1 MKLDCMVLANWGQM
15 YPGSYEFGE
24 KTLLTGE
31 SGSGKSTMLDAIQT
45 VMTAAYPG
53 VYSYNPGQDE
63 VTQGQR
69 RGGKTKR
76 TLESFI
82 VGADRN
88 SFSRVD
94 GAHGYVA
101 AVFRPDVNEDSAK
114 TFTAIV
120 GVSARVDGTGDRRD
134 AKLERLELI
143 IVDDAALALD
153 DFMVDAERGE
163 YVAVEDIVRRLK
175 ARYPRVNSFEAH
187 KRDYMCALYG
197 RFRGRGSAPW
207 DEAQNAAKAWCQS
220 IAYRPIGSVNDLV
233 RDDILEFNAKNLQE
247 SISRISELMQQVT
260 NLKREGKRLED
271 AVQQLDVLTAVT
283 SKATAAYEELVLHEL
298 LQARL
303 HQRNDNERIEK
314 ELGRKA
320 EANARATRY
329 EDLERER
336 KKEREQ
342 LDERRIALSAQLSGI
357 RAYSDKMKLEADLG
371 RLTES
376 ASATLSALGASV
388 TAAARLDN
396 VARHLLGKPIPDQ
409 FPQLRTAVEAVAR
422 SLGATSLDRLTG
434 LRDVLVEASSERPLN
449 PSRLEQLAEGFRNSN
464 DGLSEVYH
472 RLVGTEQ
479 SVAMALAAEER
490 SLESRRDSVEAT
502 IRELDATKQ
511 RLSTGGGDYPR
522 ETVPA
527 LELIRTRLPG
537 AEVQVLCDL
546 VEPLSLEW
554 QPAIEGYMDG
564 ARFNLIVRQEF
575 EAQAIELLQGVR
587 SRCRVI
593 QGAHCL
599 KSANAARVPA
609 DSIIHE
615 LHTDNPIAKAY
626 LIDQFG
632 AVVKV
637 RSTEELRFTS
647 RGVTRDGKGSGSRT
661 MFTSGSKSLVF
672 GKAAREAALA
682 EYGQKLDAAAQQAR
696 ELEALNEGLKEVRR
710 SLNGLKEPAFNAA
723 PLGAL
728 AADIEHVQRSLSQ
741 LDLSEA
747 SELADELKQL
757 KGELAEL
764 DTSIQAAQRAV
775 VLADQ
780 EVEAAE
786 EIIKTVRGRYDS
798 RLRDVQLQT
807 SRLARLCELNVQRT
821 YPLMAQRVDVM
832 LEDRRLDVA
841 EVQQLL
847 TTSLLVLPDQ
857 LLGDVR
863 GLLADYNATARQEE
877 RFEAIPMLFEPASF
891 EPYYSALLKLGAAA
905 GELHQSMKSVG
916 LYNNREEIEGA
927 ERSFHDVFTKQ
938 FCVEI
943 KTKVDDGIRTLR
955 QLNIELENLK
965 FGGEKFSIDWT
976 RWVPEYEEYYSFF
989 KAVAELSE
997 SGDGED
1003 SVDLFGKSELS
1014 EKHLLVRDRLRAL
1027 LLDQDQ
1033 DRASRELMRI
1043 ADYRNYRQ
1051 YEIWSHSSDG
1061 SRIGLSTWGTGS
1073 GGQLETPAY
1082 IVRAAVVTNRLKVF
1096 EKGPSLKLLVN
1107 DESFSKMD
1115 EQRARAVLRFL
1126 SDGLRLQVVSSM
1138 PTRNAGPLR
1147 DEFNREYS
1155 VSRAKVEA
1163 NGELDF
1169 VTDHDER
1176 ILKTDRMRALW
1187 EAQRAQAREQAAL
1200 DFEAAEP
1207 RPQTGS
1213 TASEKSPDTLAPEVA
1228 A

>member
-31 SGSGKSTMLDAIQT
+31 SGSGKSTILDAIQT

-53 VYSYNPGQDE
+53 IYSYNPGQDE
-63 VTQGQR
+63 VSQGQR

-120 GVSARVDGTGDRRD
+120 AVAARVDGTGDRRD

-143 IVDDAALALD
+143 TVDDAALSLD

-163 YVAVEDIVRRLK
+163 FVAVDDIVRRLK
-175 ARYPRVNSFEAH
+175 ARYPRVNSYDAH
-187 KRDYMCALYG
+187 KRDYLCALYG

-271 AVQQLDVLTAVT
+271 AVQQLDVLTAVA
-283 SKATAAYEELVLHEL
+283 SKATIAYEDLVLHEL
-298 LQARL
+298 LQAKL
-303 HQRNDNERIEK
+303 LQRIDNERIEK
-314 ELGRKA
+314 ELERKA
-320 EANARATRY
+320 AANARATRY

-336 KKEREQ
+336 KKDRENV
-342 LDERRIALSAQLSGI
+342 DERRIRLSAELTGI
-357 RAYSDKMKLEADLG
+357 RAYSDKVKLEADLA
-371 RLTES
+371 RLTDA
-376 ASATLSALGASV
+376 ASATLSALGTSV
-388 TAAARLDN
+388 TAAARLEN

-409 FPQLRTAVEAVAR
+409 FPHLRTAVEAVAR

-449 PSRLEQLAEGFRNSN
+449 PGRLEQLAEGFRDSN
-464 DGLSEVYH
+464 DGLSEVYL

-490 SLESRRDSVEAT
+490 GLESRMGTVEAT

-546 VEPLSLEW
+546 VEPLSIKW

-575 EAQAIELLQGVR
+575 EAQAIELLQSVR

-609 DSIIHE
+609 ESIIHE
-615 LHTDNPIAKAY
+615 LHTGNPIAKAY

-661 MFTSGSKSLVF
+661 MFTSRHKNLVF
-672 GKAAREAALA
+672 GKAAREAALE

-696 ELEALNEGLKEVRR
+696 ELQTLNEGLKEVRR
-710 SLNGLKEPAFNAA
+710 SLNGLKEPTFNAT
-723 PLGAL
+723 PLVGL
-728 AADIEHVQRSLSQ
+728 ATDIEHALRSLSL
-741 LDLSEA
+741 LDLTEA
-747 SELADELKQL
+747 SELSEKLEQL
-757 KGELAEL
+757 KGELSEL
-764 DTSIQAAQRAV
+764 DSSIQAAQKAI
-775 VLADQ
+775 VLADK
-780 EVEAAE
+780 EIESAE
-786 EIIKTVRGRYDS
+786 ENIKAVKGRYDS
-798 RLRDVQLQT
+798 RLREVQHQT
-807 SRLARLCELNVQRT
+807 ARLAKLCELNARRT
-821 YPLMAQRVDVM
+821 YPLMAQRVDEM
-832 LEDRRLDVA
+832 LENKFLDVA
-841 EVQQLL
+841 DLQH
-847 TTSLLVLPDQ
+847 THNALLVAPEQ

-863 GLLADYNATARQEE
+863 GLLSDYNGKARQEE

-891 EPYYSALLKLGAAA
+891 EPYYSALLKLGVAA
-905 GELHQSMKSVG
+905 GHLHQSMKSVG
-916 LYNNREEIEGA
+916 LYNNREEVEGA

-965 FGGEKFSIDWT
+965 FGGEKFSIDWKQ
-976 RWVPEYEEYYSFF
+976 WVPEYEEYYSFF

-997 SGDGED
+997 SGDGD
-1003 SVDLFGKSELS
+1003 DTVDLFGKAELS
-1014 EKHLLVRDRLRAL
+1014 ERHLLVRDRLRTL

-1051 YEIWSHSSDG
+1051 YEIWSHAPDG
-1061 SRIGLSTWGTGS
+1061 SQIGLSTWGTGS

-1096 EKGPSLKLLVN
+1096 DKGPSLKLLVN

-1126 SDGLRLQVVSSM
+1126 SDGLKLQVVSSM
-1138 PTRNAGPLR
+1138 PTRNSGPLR

-1213 TASEKSPDTLAPEVA
+1213 TAGDKAPDTLEPEVA

>member
-15 YPGSYEFGE
+15 HPGSYEFGE

-31 SGSGKSTMLDAIQT
+31 SGSGKSTMLDAVQT

-53 VYSYNPGQDE
+53 IYNYNPGQEE

-88 SFSRVD
+88 SYSRVD

-101 AVFRPDVNEDSAK
+101 AVFRPDANEDSAK
-114 TFTAIV
+114 TFTAV
-120 GVSARVDGTGDRRD
+120 VAVSARVDGTGERRD

-143 IVDDAALALD
+143 IVDDSALSLD
-153 DFMVDAERGE
+153 DFIVDAESGE
-163 YVAVEDIVRRLK
+163 YVAVDDIVRRLK
-175 ARYPRVNSFEAH
+175 ARYPRVNVYEAH
-187 KRDYMCALYG
+187 KKDYLCALYG
-197 RFRGRGSAPW
+197 RFRGRISAPW

-233 RDDILEFNAKNLQE
+233 RDDILEFNAKTLQE

-271 AVQQLDVLTAVT
+271 AVQQLDVLTSVT
-283 SKATAAYEELVLHEL
+283 SKATVAYEDLVLHEL

-303 HQRNDNERIEK
+303 HQRNDNERVDRETA
-314 ELGRKA
+314 RKA

-357 RAYSDKMKLEADLG
+357 RAYSDKVKLEADLT
-371 RLTES
+371 RLTDS
-376 ASATLSALGASV
+376 ASAALSALGVSV

-396 VARHLLGKPIPDQ
+396 VARRLLGKPIPDQ
-409 FPQLRTAVEAVAR
+409 FPQLRTSVEAVGR
-422 SLGATSLDRLTG
+422 SLAATSLDRLNG
-434 LRDVLVEASSERPLN
+434 LRDILVEASNERPLN
-449 PSRLEQLAEGFRNSN
+449 PARLEQLAEGFRDSN
-464 DGLSEVYH
+464 DGLSEVYR

-479 SVAMALAAEER
+479 SVAMAVAAEER
-490 SLESRRDSVEAT
+490 GLESRMETVEAS
-502 IRELDATKQ
+502 IRDLDATKQ

-546 VEPLSLEW
+546 VEPLSVEW
-554 QPAIEGYMDG
+554 QPAIEGYLDG
-564 ARFNLIVRQEF
+564 ARFNLIVRQEY
-575 EAQAIELLQGVR
+575 EADAIELLQSVR

-615 LHTDNPIAKAY
+615 LQTDNPIAKAY

-661 MFTSGSKSLVF
+661 MFTSGHKSLVF

-682 EYGQKLDAAAQQAR
+682 EYAQKLETATLQAR
-696 ELEALNEGLKEVRR
+696 ELRAMDDGLKEVRR
-710 SLNGLKEPAFNAA
+710 SLNGLKEPTFNAA
-723 PLGAL
+723 PLVGL
-728 AADIEHVQRSLSQ
+728 AADIEHALRSISQ

-747 SELADELKQL
+747 SELTDQLQQL
-757 KGELAEL
+757 KGELTEL
-764 DTSIQAAQRAV
+764 DNSIQSAQKAII
-775 VLADQ
+775 LADK
-780 EVEAAE
+780 EIESAE
-786 EIIKTVRGRYDS
+786 ETIKTVCGRYGS
-798 RLRDVQLQT
+798 RLRDVQQQT
-807 SRLARLCELNVQRT
+807 ERLARLCELNAQRT
-821 YPLMAQRVDVM
+821 YPLMAQRVDKM
-832 LEDRRLDVA
+832 LEDKFLDVA
-841 EVQQLL
+841 DVQH
-847 TTSLLVLPDQ
+847 THNSLLVLPDQ

-863 GLLADYNATARQEE
+863 GLLSDYNARARQEE
-877 RFEAIPMLFEPASF
+877 RFEAIPMLYEPPSF

-905 GELHQSMKSVG
+905 GQLHQSMRSIG

-955 QLNIELENLK
+955 QLNVELENLK

-997 SGDGED
+997 SADGED
-1003 SVDLFGKSELS
+1003 TVDLFGKPELS
-1014 EKHLLVRDRLRAL
+1014 EKHLLVRDRLRTL

-1033 DRASRELMRI
+1033 DRASRELMRV

-1051 YEIWSHSSDG
+1051 YEIWSHASDG
-1061 SRIGLSTWGTGS
+1061 KRIGLSTWGTGS

-1115 EQRARAVLRFL
+1115 EQRARAVLQFL

-1138 PTRNAGPLR
+1138 PTRNSGGLR

-1155 VSRAKVEA
+1155 ISRAKVEA

-1169 VTDHDER
+1169 VTDCDER

-1187 EAQRAQAREQAAL
+1187 EAQRAQAREQARL

-1207 RPQTGS
+1207 RPQTGP
-1213 TASEKSPDTLAPEVA
+1213 TAKAAASDTLAPEVA